1 MSKEA
6 VAEKVVETVAESPI
20 AEKIIETGIEPTK
33 IMSKISDPKIV
44 IGTIVVAGG
53 ILVGGY
59 FLKKKLAEK
68 IAAKKEDTNVAE
80 EGEE

>member
-1 MSKEA
+1 MTKEA
-6 VAEKVVETVAESPI
+6 VVEKAVEAVEESPI
-20 AEKIIETGIEPTK
+20 ADKIIESVTEPTK

-59 FLKKKLAEK
+59 FLKKKLTEK
-68 IAAKKEDTNVAE
+68 IAAKKEDTNVTE